1 MAMDAGTEQIQ
12 YVTVDGAEFKLLM
25 SNDTLSI
32 ETMSGANKGDI
43 VKMNYDAASQ
53 SWYLQQ
59 QNGPVK
65 VATMHGDKMDLIY
78 PSGNI
83 LTVDVS
89 Y

>member
-1 MAMDAGTEQIQ
+1 MEAANELIKYLTLE
-12 YVTVDGAEFKLLM
+12 GAEFKLLK
-25 SNDTLSI
+25 SNDKLSI
-32 ETMSGANKGDI
+32 ENMSGANKGDI